1 MKILFLSPTVPF
13 PLTDGGRIRVFN
25 LLKQIAQKSD
35 VTLLALETQPTD
47 TEGIV
52 QLQQLDVQAHLVPN
66 ASTLPRVSFG
76 TLVTAF
82 LKRQP
87 LTVARYNLP
96 AYRQKFRELVA
107 TETFDLVHY
116 EMFHT
121 AQFHTE
127 TRLPGVLSQQNV
139 DSAIWRRLCSETVN
153 PFYKYAFW
161 TQQRA
166 FQRYERV
173 MTPKFDMVTCT
184 SDIDAAVF
192 QQHCAEYR
200 RRHTPLKDNTP
211 AKHGQIQLKDNTPAK
226 HGQIP
231 LKDNTPAKQGQIQL
245 GCPLIEIIPNGVD
258 VTHYQPN
265 FAREAPAHLIYIGSM
280 DWYPNEDAVSFFA
293 DEVLPKIHERI
304 KAITPA
310 LRGHLPTPEVKFSI
324 VGGNPS
330 RRVQKLADRQGIVVT
345 GRVADIKPYFEEAT
359 VFVVPLRIGSG
370 TRLKILEAL
379 AMGKAI
385 VSTSVG
391 AEGLAL
397 RNGEEIFI
405 ADEPTAFADAVTR
418 LLTDALLR
426 RRIGEN
432 GRARVERDYD
442 WRSIGAKLHTL
453 YESLIKK

>member
-25 LLKQIAQKSD
+25 LLKQLAQKCD

-47 TEGIV
+47 AEGV
-52 QLQQLDVQAHLVPN
+52 VELQHLGIQVHLVLN
-66 ASTLPRVSFG
+66 AQTLPRVSFG

-82 LKRQP
+82 FKRHP
-87 LTVARYNLP
+87 ITVARYNLP
-96 AYRQKFRELVA
+96 AYRHKFRTLIE
-107 TETFDLVHY
+107 TGTFDLVHY
-116 EMFHT
+116 EMLHT

-139 DSAIWRRLCSETVN
+139 DSAIWRRLCAETTN
-153 PFYKYAFW
+153 PFYKYVYW

-173 MTPKFDMVTCT
+173 MTPKFAAVTCT
-184 SDIDAAVF
+184 SDIDRAVF
-192 QQHCAEYR
+192 E
-200 RRHTPLKDNTP
+200 RHLSLESRGN
-211 AKHGQIQLKDNTPAK
+211 
-226 HGQIP
+226 
-231 LKDNTPAKQGQIQL
+231 
-245 GCPLIEIIPNGVD
+245 IEIIPNGVD
-258 VTHYQPN
+258 VTHYHPN
-265 FAREAPAHLIYIGSM
+265 FTREAAAHLIYIGSM

-293 DEVLPKIHERI
+293 DDMFPKIQE
-304 KAITPA
+304 KVPD
-310 LRGHLPTPEVKFSI
+310 VKFSI

-330 RRVQKLADRQGIVVT
+330 KRVQKLADRHGIVVT
-345 GRVADIKPYFEEAT
+345 GRVPDIKPYFEETT

-397 RNGEEIFI
+397 RDGEEIFI
-405 ADEPTAFADAVTR
+405 ADAPVTFAEAVIR
-418 LLTDALLR
+418 LLTDQPLR

-432 GRARVERDYD
+432 GRARVEQDYD
-442 WRSIGAKLHTL
+442 WRSIGEKLYNV
-453 YESLIKK
+453 YESLMER